1 LNVVLRKPMTV
12 AEFLARESRQQLRN
26 EFDGL
31 EPVAMTGGRVAH
43 DRITCNLQKALDARL
58 AD

>member
-1 LNVVLRKPMTV
+1 MTV